1 MNTKQLMLMII
12 GLVFSIASMLM
23 FVLITNRVTSQVNEV
38 ITTVSSQ
45 LINSEMEVLL
55 EGNST
60 VTSSTEMQGT
70 LRDLHNRM
78 SDIFK

>member
-12 GLVFSIASMLM
+12 GLVFSVASVLM
-23 FVLITNRVTSQVNEV
+23 FVLITNRVTAQVNEV
-38 ITTVSSQ
+38 ITTVSNE
-45 LINSEMEVLL
+45 LITNEMEVLL
-55 EGNST
+55 QGNST
-60 VTSSTEMQGT
+60 VTSLTEMQGT

>member
-12 GLVFSIASMLM
+12 GLVFSIASVLM
-23 FVLITNRVTSQVNEV
+23 FVLITNKVTNQVNEV

-45 LINSEMEVLL
+45 LITSEMEVLL

-60 VTSSTEMQGT
+60 VTSLTEMQET